1 MNPKI
6 SFHTL
11 GCRLNQAETAI
22 LQHSFEEKGYK
33 VVDFGEPADVV
44 VVNTCTVTENGDNDT
59 KKLVNKINRLN
70 HGSRIALIGCQAQIQ
85 RRKLLSLPNVNWIV
99 GNSRKMEFADILS
112 ETYFSNFPKVIVP
125 AISRKTFKISTVGV
139 DRKHT
144 RANLKIQ
151 DGCDFFCSFCVIPYA
166 RGRARSR
173 EFDDII
179 KEAQTLVSAGHREIV
194 ITGINVGTYQY
205 QSKNILDIIEY
216 LQKLNG
222 LRRLRISSIEPTTIP
237 GELVKL
243 IAQGNKICRYLHIPL
258 QSGSNKI
265 LIAMNRQYNVDYF
278 SKCVGN
284 IHQNIPDICIGT
296 DVIVGFPGESKADF
310 NETYRVLN
318 NLPFAYFH
326 VFSYSERPWAKS
338 QKLDQKIP
346 KEIIKVRSQV
356 LRELSIQKRQAFMQ
370 KQIGKVQNVL
380 FEQKKNGYWTG
391 LTDTYI
397 RVNVESTKNIHN
409 QLLPVLLK
417 NFQNNS
423 MKGDLV

>member
-1 MNPKI
+1 M
-6 SFHTL
+6 
-11 GCRLNQAETAI
+11 
-22 LQHSFEEKGYK
+22 
-33 VVDFGEPADVV
+33 
-44 VVNTCTVTENGDNDT
+44 
-59 KKLVNKINRLN
+59 N

-85 RRKLLSLPNVNWIV
+85 RSKLLSLPNVNWIV

-112 ETYFSNFPKVIVP
+112 ETYHSNFPKVIVP
-125 AISRKTFKISTVGV
+125 AISRQTFKMPAVGF

-179 KEAQTLVSAGHREIV
+179 KEAQTLISAGYREIV

-205 QSKNILDIIEY
+205 QSKNILDIIKF

-237 GELVKL
+237 EEFVDL

-278 SKCVGN
+278 SKYVCNV
-284 IHQNIPDICIGT
+284 HQNIPDICIGT
-296 DVIVGFPGESKADF
+296 DVIVGFPGESEADF
-310 NETYRVLN
+310 EETYQVLD
-318 NLPFAYFH
+318 NLPLAYFH
-326 VFSYSERPWAKS
+326 VFSYSERPRAKS
-338 QKLDQKIP
+338 QKLDHKIP
-346 KEIIKVRSQV
+346 KEIIKARSQV

-397 RVNVESTKNIHN
+397 RVNVESVKNIHN

-417 NFQNNS
+417 DFQTNS
-423 MKGDLV
+423 MKGDLVSEF